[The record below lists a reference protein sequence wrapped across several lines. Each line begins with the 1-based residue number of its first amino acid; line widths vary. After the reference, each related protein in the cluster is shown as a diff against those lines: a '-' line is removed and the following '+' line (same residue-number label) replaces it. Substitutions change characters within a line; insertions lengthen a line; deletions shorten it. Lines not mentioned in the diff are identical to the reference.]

1 MITQGVHMTDLF
13 NNPFGL
19 SVEMIAEIGS
29 YLNAQELHNF
39 KSVCQKFNLIG
50 AHISFLQPLYN
61 RLRAL
66 DAGLPAILN
75 PQQFALEFK
84 RAVKKIKE
92 EQKIEIKKLHDS
104 HPNDYRNEID
114 ALLATDATTIKQLEE
129 INEQLNNLNRKI
141 IDDFISCGNYTSR
154 SSSGKLVLR
163 LNFSEKL
170 GVIQSEEKGLVTR
183 FLMSSHHAQNL
194 EELYL
199 SNSILKSICLK
210 NYPCIKK
217 VSLWQNLS
225 LQSISLDKLNALE
238 SFICRYNR
246 LLTTISVKNCDNL
259 DQVVLSN
266 SIVMSHVEF
275 SDCLKLKH
283 FSFLRS
289 RFKTMDL
296 HNCPVLE
303 NMDFCDTTFPMLT
316 LRNFVNLQN
325 LKLNKNTELTNLNL
339 QGCTQL
345 QHLEFCEKLLVD
357 LCIEGTPA
365 AIQKQYGELEEKLL
379 FRQLSQ
385 KDLVTEQQSTLKKRL
400 GHRFTPENCLKYG
413 ISFKA
418 EQPIDTDPHAP
429 FYSQVMTTM
438 WNTVSS
444 YMPTFSGE
452 NKRKREDNDEE
463 DKHNKKI
470 KLNLPSNP

>member
-1 MITQGVHMTDLF
+1 MTDLF

-29 YLNAQELHNF
+29 YLNAQELQNF

-50 AHISFLQPLYN
+50 VHISFLQPLYN

-66 DAGLPAILN
+66 DSNLPATLN
-75 PQQFALEFK
+75 PKQFVLVFM
-84 RAVKKIKE
+84 RTVKKIKE
-92 EQKIEIKKLHDS
+92 EQKIEIEKLHDT
-104 HPNDYRNEID
+104 HPNHYRNEID

-141 IDDFISCGNYTSR
+141 IDHFISCGNYTSR

-217 VSLWQNLS
+217 VSLWQNFS
-225 LQSISLDKLNALE
+225 LQSISLDKLNAME
-238 SFICRYNR
+238 SFVCRYNR
-246 LLTTISVKNCDNL
+246 LLTTINVKNCDNL
-259 DQVVLSN
+259 DQVILSN
-266 SIVMSHVEF
+266 SILVSHLEF
-275 SDCLKLKH
+275 NHCLKLKK
-283 FSFLRS
+283 FSFQHGK
-289 RFKTMDL
+289 FKHIDWKSCL
-296 HNCPVLE
+296 ALE
-303 NMDFCDTTFPMLT
+303 HIDFSHTNFPTLT
-316 LRNFVNLQN
+316 LIDFVNLKI
-325 LKLNKNTELTNLNL
+325 LKLNENVELTQLTL
-339 QGCTQL
+339 QGCVQL
-345 QHLEFCEKLLVD
+345 ETLAFNEKSLLD
-357 LCIEGTPA
+357 LNIKDTPI
-365 AIQKQYGELEEKLL
+365 AIQQKYGALEEKLL

-438 WNTVSS
+438 CNTVSS

-463 DKHNKKI
+463 EKHNKKI